1 MAQKTCFPSRRKYA
15 PKFGYFPSVSDIYIL
30 IAIFRLAL
38 MVPPIE
44 CDLGY
49 RFASRTLPNLNPNPK
64 ADPDPLAPEPIRQ
77 TRPKP
82 YHFFRWYGSQC
93 KCRTTFQAHEFTHHV
108 SDSESQQTKLTN
120 LLSIMPGAVAS
131 CTRIVCYGYL
141 FIYSVYRTPSPLCL
155 YCSNCTKF
163 GRLILTKFLK
173 IVASRCVS

>member
-1 MAQKTCFPSRRKYA
+1 MYISPSATDGNMR
-15 PKFGYFPSVSDIYIL
+15 PKL
-30 IAIFRLAL
+30 AIFRLAL

-131 CTRIVCYGYL
+131 CTRIVCYGYGTYYPRRARSAL
-141 FIYSVYRTPSPLCL
+141 GVDTVLTLDVCL
-155 YCSNCTKF
+155 YVCMYVC
-163 GRLILTKFLK
+163 
-173 IVASRCVS
+173 